1 MENPLYIPIFA
12 ERKQRIATLQ
22 SLDMISF
29 LLSVIAL
36 FVGYMIY
43 GRVAER
49 IFGPDDRETPAIR
62 KADKIDYIVLPQW
75 RIFMIQFLNIAG
87 TGPIFGAIM
96 GMWFGPSA
104 YLWIVFGCIF
114 GGAVHDY
121 ISGMLSMR
129 HDGCGQAELTG
140 LYLGG
145 FARKAMIFFTM
156 LMMMLVGAFF
166 VYCPAIILSGIWG
179 EKMMW
184 VVIIF
189 LYYVATTVMPIDKVI
204 GKVYPIFALSML
216 FMVVALGI
224 VLLIKQPVLPEVWD
238 GLSNWGSERFGMTQ
252 SLFPALFVT
261 IACGAVSGF
270 HATQSPMMAR
280 CMKSERQGRPIFYG
294 AMVTEGLVALV
305 WATIS
310 SYFFFADGWREVCPA
325 DVIARFD
332 SQEALSLIQFFD
344 APTVV
349 TIVCA
354 SWLGIAGSILAL
366 LGVVAAPITTGG
378 SSFRTARLILTEAL
392 GLRQT
397 STRVRLGLSL
407 PVFAVG
413 IALLYWQ
420 IENPSGFGTVWQYV
434 AWGTQLMAAVTLWVC
449 TVYLLRERKCYWL
462 TLIPGLFMTMVVTDF
477 FLISPTI
484 LGLNATFSHL
494 TAAVVT
500 LATLLRFVWW
510 ARKERKSGV
519 VKMEV

>member
-1 MENPLYIPIFA
+1 
-12 ERKQRIATLQ
+12 
-22 SLDMISF
+22 MISF
-29 LLSVIAL
+29 TLSIIAL
-36 FVGYMIY
+36 FVGYMLY
-43 GRVAER
+43 SRVAER
-49 IFGPDDRETPAIR
+49 IFGPDDRETPAVR
-62 KADKIDYIVLPQW
+62 KADGVDYIVLPPW

-121 ISGMLSMR
+121 ISGMLSLR
-129 HDGCGQAELTG
+129 HDGSGLAELTG
-140 LYLGG
+140 IYLGG
-145 FARKAMIFFTM
+145 TARKALILFTM

-184 VVIIF
+184 VCLIF
-189 LYYVATTVMPIDKVI
+189 VYYVFTTMLPVDKAI
-204 GKVYPIFALSML
+204 GKVYPAFALSML
-216 FMVVALGI
+216 FMVVAVGA
-224 VLLIKQPVLPEVWD
+224 VLFVKRPVLPEVWD
-238 GLSNWGSERFGMTQ
+238 GLSNWGPSHLGLQ
-252 SLFPALFVT
+252 QPLFPALFVT

-310 SYFFFADGWREVCPA
+310 SYFFFADGWRQVCSPELVQQFTLASDGLMHHA
-325 DVIARFD
+325 DGRT
-332 SQEALSLIQFFD
+332 LIQYFD

-349 TIVCA
+349 TTVCS
-354 SWLGIAGSILAL
+354 SWLGLAGSILAL

-378 SSFRTARLILTEAL
+378 SSFRTARLILSESL
-392 GLRQT
+392 GLKQA
-397 STRVRLGLSL
+397 SIGSRLLLSL

-413 IALLYWQ
+413 IALLAWQ
-420 IENPSGFGTVWQYV
+420 IGNPSGFGTVWQYV

-449 TVYLLRERKCYWL
+449 TVYLTREHKCYML
-462 TLIPGLFMTMVVTDF
+462 TLIPALFMTMVVSAF
-477 FLISPTI
+477 FLVSPTT
-484 LGLNATFSHL
+484 LGLPYMPSIIAS
-494 TAAVVT
+494 AIVT
-500 LATLLRFVWW
+500 LAALARFVWW
-510 ARKERKSGV
+510 MRVEKKKPLA
-519 VKMEV
+519 VKVQQH

>member
-1 MENPLYIPIFA
+1 MLSFA
-12 ERKQRIATLQ
+12 I
-22 SLDMISF
+22 
-29 LLSVIAL
+29 SVIAL
-36 FVGYMIY
+36 FIGYILY
-43 GRVAER
+43 SRVAQR
-49 IFGPDDRETPAIR
+49 IFGPDDRLTPAIR
-62 KADKIDYIVLPQW
+62 KADKVDYIVLPTW

-121 ISGMLSMR
+121 ISGMISLR
-129 HDGCGQAELTG
+129 HDGCGQAEMTG
-140 LYLGG
+140 IYLGS
-145 FARKAMIFFTM
+145 FARKAMIVITM

-189 LYYVATTVMPIDKVI
+189 LYYIATTMMPIDKVI
-204 GKVYPIFALSML
+204 GRIYPAFALSML
-216 FMVVALGI
+216 FMVIAIGL
-224 VLLIKQPVLPEVWD
+224 VLFWKQPVLPEIWD
-238 GLSNWGSERFGMTQ
+238 GLGNWGAERLGRQ
-252 SLFPALFVT
+252 QPLFPALFVT

-280 CMKSERQGRPIFYG
+280 CMKSEHLGRPVFYG

-310 SYFFFADGWREVCPA
+310 SYFFFADGWRDVCSPELVQQFTQGA
-325 DVIARFD
+325 DGLLRHSD
-332 SQEALSLIQFFD
+332 GRTLTQFFD

-349 TIVCA
+349 TTICS
-354 SWLGIAGSILAL
+354 SWLGIFGSVLAL

-378 SSFRTARLILTEAL
+378 SSFRTARLILAESFHLPQGSA
-392 GLRQT
+392 R
-397 STRVRLGLSL
+397 SRLLLSL

-413 IALLYWQ
+413 IALLAWQ
-420 IENPSGFGTVWQYV
+420 IGNPSGFSTVWQYV

-449 TVYLLRERKCYWL
+449 TVYLFREHKSYWL
-462 TLIPGLFMTMVVTDF
+462 TLFPAIFMTLVVTDF
-477 FLISPTI
+477 FLVSDTT
-484 LGLNATFSHL
+484 LNLPYIPSLIAS
-494 TAAVVT
+494 AIIT
-500 LATLLRFVWW
+500 LLCLLRFIVWK
-510 ARKERKSGV
+510 RKFDSTK
-519 VKMEV
+519 